1 MTQAEEIKLLKA
13 RVSELETLMLEVTQT
28 LGIGRVDDAALEAAM
43 LRMLNGDN
51 SALDRYLRCGG
62 KIPKGIAA

>member
-1 MTQAEEIKLLKA
+1 MTQAEEIKLLKS
-13 RVSELETLMLEVTQT
+13 RVLELEALMSEVTQA

-43 LRMLNGDN
+43 LRMLSGDN
-51 SALDRYLRCGG
+51 TALDRYLRRGG

>member
-1 MTQAEEIKLLKA
+1 MTQAEEIKSLKA
-13 RVSELETLMLEVTQT
+13 RVSELEALMLEVTQA

-43 LRMLNGDN
+43 LRMLSGDN
-51 SALDRYLRCGG
+51 TALDRYLRRGG

>member
-1 MTQAEEIKLLKA
+1 MTQAEEIKLLKS
-13 RVSELETLMLEVTQT
+13 RVSELETMMLEVTQT

-43 LRMLNGDN
+43 LRMLSGDN
-51 SALDRYLRCGG
+51 SALDRYLRRGG